1 MASTYIYMPDFDLA
15 SSKSV
20 FRDVPKLGVNNFLY
34 FLSKF
39 DSLH

>member
-1 MASTYIYMPDFDLA
+1 MPDFDLA
-15 SSKSV
+15 SSNSV